1 MPAQSEAQ
9 RRYLNMRFGH
19 KWVKKHGF
27 DNKGKLPAHAP
38 KGKQGTQEEMVRRF
52 MKRRRRGGQEARK

>member
-19 KWVKKHGF
+19 KWVKAHGY
-27 DNKGKLPAHAP
+27 DNKGKLPAHAR
-38 KGKQGTQEEMVRRF
+38 KQGTQEEMVRRF

>member
-27 DNKGKLPAHAP
+27 DNKGKLPAHKKDKS
-38 KGKQGTQEEMVRRF
+38 KGQDEMVRRF
-52 MKRRRRGGQEARK
+52 MKRRKRSGQEARR

>member
-19 KWVKKHGF
+19 DWVKRHGY
-27 DNKGKLPAHAP
+27 DNKGKLPKHA
-38 KGKQGTQEEMVRRF
+38 KKRGGNQDDMVRRF
-52 MKRRRRGGQEARK
+52 MNRRKRGRT

>member
-19 KWVKKHGF
+19 KWVKRHGY
-27 DNKGKLPAHAP
+27 DNKGKLPPHAKKHKP
-38 KGKQGTQEEMVRRF
+38 KAQDEMVRRF
-52 MKRRRRGGQEARK
+52 MNRRKRGGKEARR